1 MNQTLNKR
9 YLILWRALFVFI
21 SLLLELLSVS
31 SQAAEKPDQL
41 PKKVMRIAYSSISG
55 NMAPLWVTYEG
66 GFFRRYG
73 LDVELV
79 LVEGGSRAAQTLIS
93 EDVAFA
99 QMAGAGVIQNNLK
112 GADVVMIAGVL
123 NTMNYEFIVDRNIQ
137 RPDQLTGKAVAVS
150 RIGSSSD
157 FATRFALDRYGLVPG
172 KDVSIL
178 EIGTQPDRFAALEA
192 GRIQG
197 VMLEVPLT
205 LKAKK
210 MGFRVL
216 ANLKMLGLEYQHTG
230 IATTRKLIQSQPDLV
245 RNFIKAYV
253 EGIHYY
259 KTHRKES
266 LAVLAKYL
274 KTNDA
279 QALKEIYEDIGLAL
293 VPEKP
298 YPTLKGIDVILQE
311 LGANEP
317 KARTARPERFV
328 DPTFIKEL
336 DSSGFMDRLYK
347 ATPVVATREDA
358 SSLHA
363 RVMIKEKMPP
373 AKNSAKPDLVT
384 LAKKSALTVLGTSGL
399 PQEYTVNA
407 GDTLSHL
414 ALRFYGSAH
423 KWAKIYEANA
433 EMLKN
438 PHYIYIGQQLLIP
451 ADQPEPEKN
460 LNQGIG

>member
-1 MNQTLNKR
+1 MNWTRDKR
-9 YLILWRALFVFI
+9 NVISWWSLFVFF
-21 SLLLELLSVS
+21 SALLALLPVS
-31 SQAAEKPDQL
+31 SQGAEQPEQL
-41 PKKVMRIAYSSISG
+41 PKKVIRIAYSSISG
-55 NMAPLWVTYEG
+55 NMTPLWVTYER

-79 LVEGGSRAAQTLIS
+79 LVEGGSRAAQTLVS
-93 EDVAFA
+93 GDVALA
-99 QMAGAGVIQNNLK
+99 QIAGAGVIQSNLK

-123 NTMNYEFIVDRNIQ
+123 NTMNYEFIVDKNIQ
-137 RPDQLTGKAVAVS
+137 RPDQLKGKAVAVS
-150 RIGSSSD
+150 RVGSSSD
-157 FATRFALDRYGLVPG
+157 FATRFALDKYGLVPG

-178 EIGTQPDRFAALEA
+178 EIGTQPARFAALEA

-230 IATTRKLIQSQPDLV
+230 IATTRGLIKSQPELI
-245 RNFIKAYV
+245 RNFMKAYV

-317 KARTARPERFV
+317 KARTTRPEQFV
-328 DPTFIKEL
+328 DLTFVKEL

-347 ATPVVATREDA
+347 AMPVVATREDVG
-358 SSLHA
+358 SLRA
-363 RVMIKEKMPP
+363 PVVVKEKVPP
-373 AKNSAKPDLVT
+373 AKNGAKPDIVT
-384 LAKKSALTVLGTSGL
+384 LAKKSALTVLGASGL

-423 KWAKIYEANA
+423 KWPKIREANT
-433 EMLKN
+433 ETLKN

-451 ADQPEPEKN
+451 ADQPELEKS
-460 LNQGIG
+460 LNQGTG

>member
-1 MNQTLNKR
+1 
-9 YLILWRALFVFI
+9 
-21 SLLLELLSVS
+21 
-31 SQAAEKPDQL
+31 
-41 PKKVMRIAYSSISG
+41 
-55 NMAPLWVTYEG
+55 
-66 GFFRRYG
+66 
-73 LDVELV
+73 
-79 LVEGGSRAAQTLIS
+79 
-93 EDVAFA
+93 
-99 QMAGAGVIQNNLK
+99 
-112 GADVVMIAGVL
+112 
-123 NTMNYEFIVDRNIQ
+123 MNYEFIVDKNIL
-137 RPDQLTGKAVAVS
+137 RPDQLKGKAVAVS
-150 RIGSSSD
+150 RVGSSSD
-157 FATRFALDRYGLVPG
+157 FATRFALDKYGLVPG

-230 IATTRKLIQSQPDLV
+230 IATTRGLIKSQPDLV
-245 RNFIKAYV
+245 RNVMKAYV

-279 QALKEIYEDIGLAL
+279 QALKEVYEDIGLAL

-317 KARTARPERFV
+317 KARTARPEQFV
-328 DPTFIKEL
+328 DLTFVKEL

-347 ATPVVATREDA
+347 AMPVVATREDA
-358 SSLHA
+358 GSLRA
-363 RVMIKEKMPP
+363 PVVVEEKVPP
-373 AKNSAKPDLVT
+373 AKNRAKPDIVT
-384 LAKKSALTVLGTSGL
+384 LAKKSALTVLGSSGL

-423 KWAKIYEANA
+423 KWPKIREANA
-433 EMLKN
+433 ETLKN

-451 ADQPEPEKN
+451 ADQPELEKS
-460 LNQGIG
+460 LNQGTG

>member
-1 MNQTLNKR
+1 MNRTRDKR
-9 YLILWRALFVFI
+9 YLISWWPLFAFLSALLA
-21 SLLLELLSVS
+21 LLPVS
-31 SQAAEKPDQL
+31 SQEAEKPKQL
-41 PKKVMRIAYSSISG
+41 PKKVVRIAYSSISG
-55 NMAPLWVTYEG
+55 NMAPLWVTYER

-73 LDVELV
+73 LDVQLV
-79 LVEGGSRAAQTLIS
+79 LVEGGSRAAQTLVS
-93 EDVAFA
+93 GDVALA
-99 QMAGAGVIQNNLK
+99 QMAGAGVIQSNLR

-123 NTMNYEFIVDRNIQ
+123 NTMNYEFIVDKNIQ

-157 FATRFALDRYGLVPG
+157 FATRFALDKYGLLPG

-192 GRIQG
+192 RRIQG

-230 IATTRKLIQSQPDLV
+230 IAITRGLIQSQPDLV
-245 RNFIKAYV
+245 RNVMKAYV

-311 LGANEP
+311 LGANDP
-317 KARTARPERFV
+317 KARTARPEQFV
-328 DPTFIKEL
+328 DLTFVKEL
-336 DSSGFMDRLYK
+336 DSSGFIDRLYK
-347 ATPVVATREDA
+347 TTPVVATQQDA
-358 SSLHA
+358 GSLPA
-363 RVMIKEKMPP
+363 SVVVKEKVPP
-373 AKNSAKPDLVT
+373 AQERAKLDIVIP
-384 LAKKSALTVLGTSGL
+384 AKKSALTVLDASGL
-399 PQEYTVNA
+399 PQQYTVNA

-414 ALRFYGSAH
+414 AVRFYGSAH
-423 KWAKIYEANA
+423 KWPKIYEANA
-433 EMLKN
+433 GTLKN

-451 ADQPEPEKN
+451 ADQPELERN
-460 LNQGIG
+460 LNQGTG